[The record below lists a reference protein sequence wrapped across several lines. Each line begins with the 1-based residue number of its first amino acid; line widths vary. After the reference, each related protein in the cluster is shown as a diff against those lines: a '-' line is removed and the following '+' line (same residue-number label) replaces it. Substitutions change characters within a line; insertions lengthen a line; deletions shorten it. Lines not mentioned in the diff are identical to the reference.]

1 MPTEAKNMGK
11 MFEIVNLEISPLMLL
26 LFTSLSTDPNTLYK
40 YYTYGYE
47 TYMVFLN
54 LVDTCIILA
63 IFIGGAFVLSKY
75 LLKKATPG

>member
-26 LFTSLSTDPNTLYK
+26 LFTDLESNPNTRYK

-47 TYMVFLN
+47 TYMVFQN
-54 LVDTCIILA
+54 LVDTGIILA
-63 IFIGGAFVLSKY
+63 IIIGGGYVIGKF
-75 LLKKATPG
+75 LLKDATPG